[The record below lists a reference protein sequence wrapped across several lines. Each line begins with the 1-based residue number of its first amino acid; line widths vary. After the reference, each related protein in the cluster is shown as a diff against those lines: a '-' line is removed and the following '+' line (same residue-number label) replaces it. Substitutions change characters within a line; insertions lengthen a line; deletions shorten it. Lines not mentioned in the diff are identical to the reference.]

1 MLTENLQPFNVIIV
15 NGKSECNMIFDKQ
28 TREAIFLERPNRFVA
43 WVELDGEKI
52 MTHVPNTGRLKEILI
67 PGCRCVVRVEDN
79 SKRKTAHS
87 LIAAWK
93 DEKLINFD
101 SQIPNRVV
109 EEALL
114 AKRISMF
121 QSYDRIER
129 EKTFGKSRFD
139 FKLSKPD
146 APDYFLEVKG
156 VTLEKDE
163 IVSFP
168 DAVTERGARHLREL
182 VLAKQ
187 AGFGAGLI
195 FLVQLESAKYFT
207 PNTDMDPY
215 FTESLRY
222 AMGNGVDVIAYT
234 CDITTGSLTLK
245 EQIPIVV

>member
-1 MLTENLQPFNVIIV
+1 
-15 NGKSECNMIFDKQ
+15 MIFDKE
-28 TREAIFLERPNRFVA
+28 TKEAIFLERLNRFVA

-67 PGCRCVVRVEDN
+67 PGCRALVRFEN
-79 SKRKTAHS
+79 QPNRKTAHS
-87 LIAAWK
+87 LIGAWK
-93 DEKLINFD
+93 DDKLINFD

-114 AKRISMF
+114 AKKIPLF
-121 QSYDRIER
+121 AGFDLVER

-139 FKLSKPD
+139 FKLSKAG
-146 APDYFLEVKG
+146 APDYYLEVKG
-156 VTLEKDE
+156 VTLEADE

-168 DAVTERGARHLREL
+168 DAVTERGAKHLREL

-195 FLVQLESAKYFT
+195 FLVQLERAKYFT
-207 PNTDMDPY
+207 PNTAMDPY

-222 AMGNGVDVIAYT
+222 AIDNGVDVVAYT
-234 CDITTGSLTLK
+234 CDITTDSLTLK
-245 EQIPIVV
+245 DMIPIVV